1 MIYANYARDQIG
13 YTSQI
18 LRKTVYI
25 GLTPLLRYNGKAVP
39 GTVIKRVYH
48 PHTIVE
54 NGTKKI
60 KNKNK
65 EVDSADPPRKSEATF

>member
-1 MIYANYARDQIG
+1 MINVNYARDQIG

-39 GTVIKRVYH
+39 GTVIK
-48 PHTIVE
+48 
-54 NGTKKI
+54 
-60 KNKNK
+60 
-65 EVDSADPPRKSEATF
+65 EVIIPTLS

>member
-1 MIYANYARDQIG
+1 MVYIG

-25 GLTPLLRYNGKAVP
+25 GITSLLRYNGKEVP
-39 GTVIKRVYH
+39 GTIRERGKQ

-54 NGTKKI
+54 GTKKT
-60 KNKNK
+60 KNKK
-65 EVDSADPPRKSEATF
+65 EDSADPLGIKAALR